1 MMTRHSRKPSR
12 RSSGTPLIAASL
24 LLAIAVGLTTTRA
37 SDNLDFDINGQIH
50 DIVWDSRLFDGTPGF
65 PGAILWFHNPSGIP
79 AASASFN
86 QASFEASIEAS
97 FNTWESV
104 DDGVPEE
111 PLVPVVNFG
120 GQNAVATDA
129 FALDGVNLVSWKLD
143 FPGGTLA
150 VTPCWGLDAP
160 TTTTTDAQGRTVLP
174 VDGGSSIPFPGPPG
188 VTYPVG
194 TVIDCGMQFDSFDTW
209 STSPVPN
216 PNGFDVQG
224 IATHEGGHFVGVSHS
239 TLGDFAA
246 SNPMSATMLPV
257 VAPGDANPRT
267 LEEDDKAAILRL
279 YARNRFS
286 GPIPQTVGGR
296 SLITLRLLTGGACA
310 PATGVS
316 VVAYRTQSGINGT
329 NRVETFSGSQLRAFT
344 PHQPFDGSVTLNVPP
359 LPPGESYTI
368 YARTLETGQG
378 ELSSQRYN
386 YTTINSNLLDPQGQ
400 SRTFDHLATASALT
414 AGDTRNLGDVGILG
428 CSVADPNSPV
438 NLVAQS
444 ITAPAIAYKGT
455 QIPVSSTFS
464 NQGTAAAGAFAVGV
478 YFSTDQTINASD
490 IFSGFSCA
498 VPGLAAGAVAACDGS
513 VPVPSGAA
521 AGNNYYVGL
530 LVDRQMQVVENSESD
545 NGVAAANTTAVLR
558 NPLDPIVNGSFETGD
573 LTGWTVKELTPASNP
588 NLLLS
593 VRPAGVE
600 YPAPSFTVF
609 AFPFLVTLDYFTSA
623 PTDGQYAA
631 LNDFNGNDPATPAN
645 TFINRRELYQDI
657 NLPATTTTLE
667 FDYRAA
673 WELFRFGNTQ
683 PRTFSMELE
692 PCGGGSA
699 LLTRTILVAP
709 INTYEEDTDNPSG
722 GVGDYPPAVV
732 DLSAFASQCVR
743 LKFVWNISEPGT
755 GFGFFQLDNI
765 RLNTSAVPP
774 SNTAP
779 AVTIT
784 SPGNGSSSTAGQPV
798 TFIATAT
805 DTEDGNVTGNISWSS
820 NRDGAI
826 GSGGTVSTSA
836 LTVGSHTITAS
847 VTDSGGLSGS
857 AFITITVTAANTAPT
872 VGNQAVAANEDTPL
886 SVTLSGLDA
895 EQCEL
900 QFVVVSGPAKGTLG
914 AITNNG
920 CTGGTPNT
928 DTAVLTYTPGAN
940 LNGSD
945 SFTYRVSDASLT
957 SEATVSI
964 TINAVNDGPIAANR
978 SMTTVVGTGVTILMG
993 ATDVDGCELAFSV
1006 VQLPSSG
1013 TLGAIANDACASG
1026 NPNSDTA
1033 RVTYTPNAP
1042 GIHTFTYKASDGVTD
1057 SNTATVTVTVD
1068 AAPTMHIGDLDG
1080 SSSTIGRGSWRATVS
1095 ASVHDAN
1102 HAALSGAT
1110 VTGLWSGGASGPGSC
1125 TTDATGRCSIT
1136 SASIANS
1143 KKNATFTVTSVT
1155 NGLTY
1160 APTDNH
1166 DADGDSNGGTAITVK
1181 KP

>member
-1 MMTRHSRKPSR
+1 MTRHAQKCL
-12 RSSGTPLIAASL
+12 LI
-24 LLAIAVGLTTTRA
+24 AIAVGLTTTMRA
-37 SDNLDFDINGQIH
+37 SDNLDFAINGQIY

-65 PGAILWFHNPSGIP
+65 PGAILWHHNPSGIP
-79 AASASFN
+79 AASATFN
-86 QASFEASIEAS
+86 QASFETSIEAS
-97 FNTWESV
+97 FNTWENV
-104 DDGVPEE
+104 DNGVPEE
-111 PLVPVVNFG
+111 PLIPVVNFG
-120 GQNAVATDA
+120 GQSSATDA
-129 FALDGVNLVSWKLD
+129 FALDGVNLVAWKPD
-143 FPGGTLA
+143 FPDGTLA

-160 TTTTTDAQGRTVLP
+160 TTTTTDAQGHTVLP
-174 VDGGSSIPFPGPPG
+174 VDGGASIPFPGPPG

-209 STSPVPN
+209 STSAVPD

-224 IATHEGGHFVGVSHS
+224 IATHEGGHFIGVSHS
-239 TLGDFAA
+239 TLGDFTA

-267 LEEDDKAAILRL
+267 LEEDDKASILRL

-286 GPIPQTVGGR
+286 GPIPQTIAGR
-296 SLITLRLLTGGACA
+296 ALITLRLLKDGACA

-329 NRVETFSGSQLRAFT
+329 NRIETFSGSQLRAFT
-344 PHQPFDGSVTLNVPP
+344 PHQPFNGSVTLNVPP
-359 LPPGESYTI
+359 LPAGESYTI

-400 SRTFDHLATASALT
+400 SRTFDHLATVSSLT
-414 AGDTRNLGDVGILG
+414 AGETRNLGDVGILG

-444 ITAPAIAYKGT
+444 ITAPASAYKGT
-455 QIPVSSTFS
+455 QIAVSSTFS
-464 NQGTAAAGAFAVGV
+464 NQGTAAAGAFEVGV
-478 YFSTDQTINASD
+478 YFSTDETINASD
-490 IFSGFSCA
+490 VYSGFACA
-498 VPGLAAGAVAACDGS
+498 VPSLAAGAVASCNGS
-513 VPVPSGAA
+513 VPVPSGVA
-521 AGNNYYVGL
+521 AGSSYYVGL
-530 LVDRQMQVVENSESD
+530 LVDRQIQVLENSESD
-545 NGVAAANTTAVLR
+545 NGVAAANSTMVLR

-588 NLLLS
+588 NLPLS

-600 YPAPSFTVF
+600 YPAPTFTVF
-609 AFPFLVTLDYFTSA
+609 SFPFLITLDYFTSA

-631 LNDFNGNDPATPAN
+631 LNDFNGNDPATPVD
-645 TFINRRELYQDI
+645 TFVNRRELYQDVT
-657 NLPATTTTLE
+657 LPASATTLE

-673 WELFRFGNTQ
+673 WELFRFGNTRD
-683 PRTFSMELE
+683 RTFSVEIE
-692 PCGGGSA
+692 PAGGGATLRSQ
-699 LLTRTILVAP
+699 TILVAP

-732 DLSAFASQCVR
+732 DLSSFASQSVR
-743 LKFVWNISEPGT
+743 VKFVWNIPEPGT

-765 RLNTSAVPP
+765 RLNTSSVP
-774 SNTAP
+774 NNIAP
-779 AVTIT
+779 VVTIT
-784 SPGNGSSSTAGQPV
+784 SPSSGASSTVGQPV
-798 TFIATAT
+798 TFSATGM
-805 DTEDGNVTGNISWSS
+805 DTEDGNISGNISWLSS
-820 NRDGAI
+820 RDGAI
-826 GSGGTVSTSA
+826 GSGGTISTNA
-836 LTVGSHTITAS
+836 LTVGAHTITAS
-847 VTDSGGLSGS
+847 VTDSGGLAGS
-857 AFITITVTAANTAPT
+857 ASITFTVNPVATNTAPAA
-872 VGNQAVAANEDTPL
+872 GNQTIATNEDTPL
-886 SVTLSGLDA
+886 SVTLSGVDA
-895 EQCEL
+895 EQCDL
-900 QFVVVSGPAKGTLG
+900 QFAIVSGPAKGTLG

-920 CTGGTPNT
+920 CTTGSPNA

-945 SFTYRVSDASLT
+945 SFTYRVSDGSLT
-957 SEATVSI
+957 AEATVSI
-964 TINAVNDGPIAANR
+964 TINAINDAPIAANR
-978 SMTTVVGTGVTILMG
+978 SVTAVVGTGVTVLMG
-993 ATDVDGCELAFSV
+993 ATDVDGCELTFSV

-1033 RVTYTPNAP
+1033 RVTYTPDAT
-1042 GIHTFTYKASDGVTD
+1042 GVHTFTYKASDGVTD

-1068 AAPTMHIGDLDG
+1068 AAPPPPTTMHVGDLDG
-1080 SSSTIGRGSWRATVS
+1080 SSSTMGRGSWRATVS
-1095 ASVHDAN
+1095 ASVHDSN

-1110 VTGLWSGGASGPGSC
+1110 VTGLWSGGVSGFGSC
-1125 TTDATGRCSIT
+1125 TTDATGQCSIT

-1155 NGLTY
+1155 NSLTY
-1160 APTDNH
+1160 AAVDNH
-1166 DADGDSNGGTAITVK
+1166 DADGDSSGGTAITVK

>member
-1 MMTRHSRKPSR
+1 MTRHAQKCL
-12 RSSGTPLIAASL
+12 LI
-24 LLAIAVGLTTTRA
+24 AIAVGLTTTMRA
-37 SDNLDFDINGQIH
+37 SDNLDFAINGQIY

-65 PGAILWFHNPSGIP
+65 PGAILWHHNPSGIP
-79 AASASFN
+79 AASATFN
-86 QASFEASIEAS
+86 QASFETSIEAS
-97 FNTWESV
+97 FNTWENV
-104 DDGVPEE
+104 DNGVAEE
-111 PLVPVVNFG
+111 PLIPVVNFG
-120 GQNAVATDA
+120 GQSSATDA
-129 FALDGVNLVSWKLD
+129 FALDGVNLVAWKPD
-143 FPGGTLA
+143 FPDGTLA

-160 TTTTTDAQGRTVLP
+160 TTTTTDAQGHTVLP
-174 VDGGSSIPFPGPPG
+174 VDGGASIPFPGPPG

-209 STSPVPN
+209 STSAVPD

-224 IATHEGGHFVGVSHS
+224 IATHEGGHFIGVSHS
-239 TLGDFAA
+239 TLGDFTA

-257 VAPGDANPRT
+257 VAAGDANPRT
-267 LEEDDKAAILRL
+267 LEEDDKASILRL

-286 GPIPQTVGGR
+286 GPIPQTVAGR
-296 SLITLRLLTGGACA
+296 ALITLRLLKDGACA

-329 NRVETFSGSQLRAFT
+329 NRIETFSGSQLRAFT
-344 PHQPFDGSVTLNVPP
+344 PHQPFNGSVTLNVPP
-359 LPPGESYTI
+359 LPAGESYTI

-400 SRTFDHLATASALT
+400 SRTFDHLATVSALT
-414 AGDTRNLGDVGILG
+414 AGETRDLGDVGILG

-444 ITAPAIAYKGT
+444 ITAPASAYKGT
-455 QIPVSSTFS
+455 QIAVSSTFS
-464 NQGTAAAGAFAVGV
+464 NQGTAAAGAFEVGV

-490 IFSGFSCA
+490 VYSGFACA
-498 VPGLAAGAVAACDGS
+498 VPSLAAGAVASCNGS
-513 VPVPSGAA
+513 VPVPSGVA
-521 AGNNYYVGL
+521 AGNSYYVGL
-530 LVDRQMQVVENSESD
+530 LVDRQIQVLENSESD
-545 NGVAAANTTAVLR
+545 NGVAAANSTMVLR

-588 NLLLS
+588 NLPLS

-600 YPAPSFTVF
+600 YPAPTFTVF
-609 AFPFLVTLDYFTSA
+609 SFPFLITLDYFTSA

-631 LNDFNGNDPATPAN
+631 LNDFNGNDPATPVD
-645 TFINRRELYQDI
+645 TFVNRRELYQDVT
-657 NLPATTTTLE
+657 LPASATTLE

-673 WELFRFGNTQ
+673 WELFRFGNTRD
-683 PRTFSMELE
+683 RTFSVEIE
-692 PCGGGSA
+692 PAGGGATLRSQ
-699 LLTRTILVAP
+699 TILVAP

-732 DLSAFASQCVR
+732 DLSSFASQSVR
-743 LKFVWNISEPGT
+743 VKFVWNIPEPGT

-765 RLNTSAVPP
+765 RLNTSSVP
-774 SNTAP
+774 NNIAP
-779 AVTIT
+779 VVTIT
-784 SPGNGSSSTAGQPV
+784 SPSNGASSTVGQPV
-798 TFIATAT
+798 TFSATGI
-805 DTEDGNVTGNISWSS
+805 DTEDGNISGNISWLSS
-820 NRDGAI
+820 RDGAI
-826 GSGGTVSTSA
+826 GSGGTISTNA
-836 LTVGSHTITAS
+836 LTVGAHTITAS
-847 VTDSGGLSGS
+847 VTDSGGLAGS
-857 AFITITVTAANTAPT
+857 ASISFTVNPVATNTAPT
-872 VGNQAVAANEDTPL
+872 AGNQTIATNEDTPL
-886 SVTLSGLDA
+886 PVTLSGVDA
-895 EQCEL
+895 EQCDL
-900 QFVVVSGPAKGTLG
+900 QFAIVSGPAKGTLG

-920 CTGGTPNT
+920 CTTGSPNA

-945 SFTYRVSDASLT
+945 SFTYSVSDGSLT
-957 SEATVSI
+957 AQATVSI
-964 TINAVNDGPIAANR
+964 TLNAVNDAPVAANR
-978 SMTTVVGTGVTILMG
+978 NVTTVVGTGVTVLLG
-993 ATDVDGCELAFSV
+993 ATDVDGCELAFSI

-1033 RVTYTPNAP
+1033 RVTYTPDAT
-1042 GIHTFTYKASDGVTD
+1042 GVHTFTYKASDGVTD
-1057 SNTATVTVTVD
+1057 SNTATVTVTVS
-1068 AAPTMHIGDLDG
+1068 AAPPPTTTMHVGDLDG
-1080 SSSTIGRGSWRATVS
+1080 SSSTMGRGSWRATVS
-1095 ASVHDAN
+1095 ASVHDSN

-1110 VTGLWSGGASGPGSC
+1110 VTGLWSGGVSGFGSC
-1125 TTDATGRCSIT
+1125 TTDATGQCSIT

-1155 NGLTY
+1155 NSLTY
-1160 APTDNH
+1160 AAVDNH